1 MYRVVVLA
9 LLVTAVSAH
18 RGAAQSPTPGDP
30 QQDAAAP
37 AQEPTT
43 HQHEHGM
50 MNPPPGHADHEMQ
63 MEREGSG
70 TAWLPDDTPMYS
82 IHRQRGAWILMAHGN
97 AFGQFLHESG
107 ARGNDQFGSIN
118 WVMGMAHRDLGSGR
132 MMLRGMVS
140 AEPWTIRGCGYP
152 DLLAS
157 GEQCRGEQIHDRQH
171 PHDFVME
178 LAAEYDAPLTD
189 GVRWQVYGGP
199 AGEPALGPVAFP
211 HRVSAMPNPLA
222 PISHHWLDSTHVT
235 YGVVTGGVYGNRWK
249 AEGSIFNGREPD
261 EHRTNVDFGALDSVS
276 GRVWFMPT
284 RRIALQF
291 SAGRLTEAETDEHAG
306 VRLDVSRTTA
316 SATYHTSLGD
326 ESPWATTVAWGHNA
340 EEGRGSNAFL
350 VETSLTLR
358 DRDTWYGRVE
368 TVNKTAHDLALDEPG
383 VDAFTVAKLQGG
395 YTYYG
400 RMRRALRP
408 GFGAALSAGFVP
420 ARLRSAYGHR
430 VNAGFAVYV
439 TLRPRQVPRPVVT
452 E

>member
-1 MYRVVVLA
+1 MYRAIILAVL
-9 LLVTAVSAH
+9 LTAGSAQ
-18 RGAAQSPTPGDP
+18 RGMAQPPTPDHQHEMP
-30 QQDAAAP
+30 AP
-37 AQEPTT
+37 AQEPAT
-43 HQHEHGM
+43 HQHEHGTTSGSA
-50 MNPPPGHADHEMQ
+50 GHADHEMQ

-70 TAWLPDDTPMYS
+70 TAWLPDETPMYAL
-82 IHRQRGAWILMAHGN
+82 HWQRGAWLLMAHGN
-97 AFGQFLHESG
+97 AFAQLLHESG
-107 ARGNDQFGSIN
+107 DRGQSQLGSIN
-118 WVMGMAHRDLGSGR
+118 WFMGMAHRDLGRGR
-132 MMLRGMVS
+132 LMLRGMGS

-249 AEGSIFNGREPD
+249 AEGSLFNGREPD
-261 EHRTNVDFGALDSVS
+261 EHRTNIDFGALDSVS

-291 SAGRLTEAETDEHAG
+291 SAGRLTEAEADEHPG

-316 SATYHTSLGD
+316 SATYHASLGD

-340 EEGRGSNAFL
+340 EQGRGSNAFL
-350 VETSLTLR
+350 VETSLTLH

-368 TVNKTAHDLALDEPG
+368 TVSKTAHDLALDEPE

-400 RMRRALRP
+400 RTWRALRP

-420 ARLRSAYGHR
+420 ERLRSAYGHR
-430 VNAGFAVYV
+430 VNTGFAVYL
-439 TLRPRQVPRPVVT
+439 TLRPRQVPTPVVT